1 MKKKIFN
8 TGVLGLTM
16 IVLLLSVSA
25 CKSKQKV
32 AQEEAAAAYNLKTGR
47 PDKFAQRLG
56 ISKRQLYNILEML
69 KDFDAPIKYDRTR
82 ETFFYN
88 GDFELDIQF
97 SMRILTEKEDRDILG
112 GCF

>member
-47 PDKFAQRLG
+47 PVSPAIKLSQSPI
-56 ISKRQLYNILEML
+56 ISIA
-69 KDFDAPIKYDRTR
+69 APYQYSST
-82 ETFFYN
+82 Y
-88 GDFELDIQF
+88 
-97 SMRILTEKEDRDILG
+97 
-112 GCF
+112 